1 MSSTFELEPLLD
13 PKFRDTLLALLN
25 WKEKELYLVG
35 FPDHPNVGDSAIWLS
50 TIAIFEDL
58 DIKIL
63 GCIRENAFISK
74 RLLKKLGNDE
84 NLVFVYKGGGD
95 LGGRYPHVESLIA
108 QLLKSFPNSM
118 HVIFPQSVDL
128 TEKSRLGD
136 FLMMTMEK
144 DNLFIFARD
153 RTSHDY
159 LRDNGFK
166 VFLTRDIVHQM
177 KLTSSTKDVQG
188 VVLLMRNDPEKL
200 AKIEYLS
207 DEFWRMFDWPAE
219 TYKNKIRCKF
229 VRASQKFKGFRSSF
243 LSSLISLEATRKLAS
258 ERLGRGIASINTS
271 NVVISDRLHGVILA
285 YLIGKKVYAIDN
297 LNGKVH
303 NYVETWGSKL
313 ESVVVLKEKDYGND
327 LSDRINVMKR
337 ISNKSMEL

>member
-1 MSSTFELEPLLD
+1 MSRSFELEPLLD
-13 PKFRDTLLALLN
+13 QKFREKLLALLN
-25 WKEKELYLVG
+25 WREKEVYLVG

-50 TIAIFEDL
+50 TIAIFENL

-63 GCIRENAFISK
+63 GCIRENAFIGK
-74 RLLKKLGNDE
+74 RLLRKLGNDE

-118 HVIFPQSVDL
+118 HVIFPQSVEL
-128 TEKSRLGD
+128 TDKSRLGE
-136 FLMMTMEK
+136 FLILTRER

-153 RTSHDY
+153 RTSHDH
-159 LRDNGFK
+159 LKDNGFN

-177 KLTSSTKDVQG
+177 KLTSSANDVQG
-188 VVLLMRNDPEKL
+188 VALLMRNDPEKL
-200 AKIEYLS
+200 VEIEYYS
-207 DEFWRMFDWPAE
+207 DEYWRMFDWPTE

-229 VRASQKFKGFRSSF
+229 VRASQKFKGLRSSF

-258 ERLGRGIASINTS
+258 ERLSRGIDRINTS
-271 NVVISDRLHGVILA
+271 NVVISDRLHGVLIA
-285 YLIGKKVYAIDN
+285 HLIGKKVYAIDN

-303 NYVETWGSKL
+303 NYVESWRGQL
-313 ESVVVLKEKDYGND
+313 ESVVVLEEKGYENN
-327 LSDRINVMKR
+327 LSEQINVMKR
-337 ISNKSMEL
+337 ISSNSMDL